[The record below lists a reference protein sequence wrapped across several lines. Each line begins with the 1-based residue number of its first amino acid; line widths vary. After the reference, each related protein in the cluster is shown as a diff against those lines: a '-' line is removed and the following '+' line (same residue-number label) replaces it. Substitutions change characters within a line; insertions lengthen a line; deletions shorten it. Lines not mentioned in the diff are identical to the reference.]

1 MLRAHKIALSPT
13 PEQANYF
20 ARGCG
25 TARFAWNWAL
35 QQWNEQY
42 EAGGQ
47 PTEAELRKQLNAIK
61 RQQFP
66 WMVEV
71 TKWAPAVA
79 IQNLGKAFARFFAGL
94 GQRPRFKK
102 KGVHDSFFAG
112 ASDGSF
118 RCEGKTI
125 HLPKVGAV
133 KMRQE
138 LRFEGRLISATVSRR
153 AGRWF
158 VAILVDI
165 PHSPPPRESQACAGV
180 DLGINRLA
188 TCSDGT
194 VFDNPRPL
202 QAALKRLRRL
212 GRRLS
217 RKRRG
222 SRNRHKARQRLE
234 RLHYRVANIRQNALH
249 IATTAIV
256 RAFAVVVLEDLNV
269 KGMAANHCLARAI
282 LDVGL
287 YEFRRQLTYKAEWHG
302 TRLVVA
308 DRWFPSSKRCHVCGQ
323 VLAELPLEVR
333 QWTCPVCAAV
343 HDRDHNAASN
353 LEWFAST
360 AGQAGIHAWGDR
372 SPAPRTVLGV

>member
-20 ARGCG
+20 ARACG

-35 QQWNEQY
+35 HQWNEQH

-47 PTEAELRKQLNAIK
+47 PTEAALRKQLNAIK

-66 WMVEV
+66 WMLEV
-71 TKWAPAVA
+71 SKWAPAVA
-79 IQNLGKAFARFFAGL
+79 IQNLGKAFVRFFAGL
-94 GQRPRFKK
+94 GRRPRFKR

-118 RCEGKTI
+118 RCEGKLI
-125 HLPKVGAV
+125 HLPKAGAV

-138 LRFEGRLISATVSRR
+138 LRFQGRLISATVSRR

-158 VAILVDI
+158 VAVLVDV
-165 PHSPPPRESQACAGV
+165 PHSPPPHENQACVGV

-194 VFDNPRPL
+194 VFDNPQPL
-202 QAALKRLRRL
+202 CAALKRLRRL

-222 SRNRHKARQRLE
+222 SRNRAKARRRLE
-234 RLHYRVANIRQNALH
+234 RLHYRVATVRQDALH
-249 IATTAIV
+249 KATTNLV
-256 RAFAVVVLEDLNV
+256 RRFGTVVLEDLNV
-269 KGMAANHCLARAI
+269 KGMAANRCLARAI

-287 YEFRRQLTYKAEWHG
+287 CEFRRQLTYKAQWYG
-302 TRLVVA
+302 TRLVIA
-308 DRWFPSSKRCHVCGQ
+308 DRWFPSSKRC
-323 VLAELPLEVR
+323 
-333 QWTCPVCAAV
+333 
-343 HDRDHNAASN
+343 S
-353 LEWFAST
+353 
-360 AGQAGIHAWGDR
+360 AWGG
-372 SPAPRTVLGV
+372 AG